1 MPMMNKIIICVCI
14 LFNATLNYSQS
25 VIGKWKNIDDED
37 GKAKAIIEIYEKGE
51 KLYGKVHEIVD
62 PKDRNKVCI
71 NCSGEDKNKPILGMV
86 VIKGLHK
93 DGHEFNSGTILDPKK
108 GKLYKCYITL
118 ESKDVLKVRGYI
130 GFSIFGRTQYWY
142 RVKN

>member
-1 MPMMNKIIICVCI
+1 MNKIYIYVFI
-14 LFNATLNYSQS
+14 LLNSILTYSQS

-37 GKAKAIIEIYEKGE
+37 GKAKGVIEIYEKNG
-51 KLYGKVHEIVD
+51 KIFGKVHEILD
-62 PKDRNKVCI
+62 PKDRNKLCI

-93 DGHEFNSGTILDPKK
+93 DGHEYNSGTILDPKK
-108 GKLYKCYITL
+108 GKLYRCYITL

-130 GFSIFGRTQYWY
+130 GFSLFGRTQYWY

>member
-1 MPMMNKIIICVCI
+1 MNKTCICVCI
-14 LFNATLNYSQS
+14 LFNATLMFSQS

-62 PKDRNKVCI
+62 PKDRNKLCI

-86 VIKGLHK
+86 IIKGLHK

-108 GKLYKCYITL
+108 GKLYRCYITL

-130 GFSIFGRTQYWY
+130 GFSLFGRTQYWY